1 MTGATQPDADGVCV
15 REVASTPAGFERE
28 LRQTWPGD
36 VERETL
42 SDGFLLRV
50 HDEGVSLDILLTAQP
65 ERRIGLLTL
74 PVSRAVYRFT
84 GGDPQGHR
92 HLLARLD
99 QGMQRG
105 GG

>member
-1 MTGATQPDADGVCV
+1 
-15 REVASTPAGFERE
+15 
-28 LRQTWPGD
+28 
-36 VERETL
+36 
-42 SDGFLLRV
+42 V